1 MAHPLPP
8 RSEAPCPLFPHVGVA
23 LEDLETLLA
32 ESGRPLAPRLLASS
46 PTDAFCERRL
56 REAEERLERVASGV
70 GLSLECLGLTEVPRG
85 LFAGTQLNVLAIHG
99 LVDLSLRCNAL
110 ERLPGEIGTLRR
122 LERLDCGENALV
134 AVPASLGLLTAL
146 RSLDLAQ
153 NRLTA
158 LPAEMGG
165 LSRLVRLDL
174 GRNALA
180 SLPSALGG
188 LVALQ
193 DLTVT
198 PNPFSG
204 RDAVAG
210 LVERSAVGIPALIA
224 YLRAC
229 GELENGEYHE
239 QQGASSGL
247 ADHIRLCFA
256 AHAPAAAR

>member
-1 MAHPLPP
+1 M
-8 RSEAPCPLFPHVGVA
+8 
-23 LEDLETLLA
+23 
-32 ESGRPLAPRLLASS
+32 
-46 PTDAFCERRL
+46 
-56 REAEERLERVASGV
+56 
-70 GLSLECLGLTEVPRG
+70 
-85 LFAGTQLNVLAIHG
+85 
-99 LVDLSLRCNAL
+99 DLSLRCNAL

-153 NRLTA
+153 NRLMA
-158 LPAEMGG
+158 LPLEMGG
-165 LSRLVRLDL
+165 LSRLVRLGL

-188 LVALQ
+188 LVALQQ

-210 LVERSAVGIPALIA
+210 LVERSAEGIPALLA

-229 GELENGEYHE
+229 GELENGEHHE